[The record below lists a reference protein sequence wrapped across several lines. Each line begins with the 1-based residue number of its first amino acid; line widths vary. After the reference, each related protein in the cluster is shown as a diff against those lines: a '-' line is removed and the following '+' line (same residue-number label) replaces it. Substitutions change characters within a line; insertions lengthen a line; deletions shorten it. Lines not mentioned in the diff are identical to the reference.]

1 MMTQRSLATSAIE
14 CARLLNNLSTQ
25 LLDKEWETRAALS
38 QPSIEDQDARYKIWG
53 GNLGAFQRL
62 PATSSLDYRV
72 RESPKVA
79 TQIQEL
85 LEDLRHALQKVSA
98 IASGNI
104 PNRVAEPDE
113 EDDDFEDED
122 KDDYEEREL
131 GEGSDGS
138 EDGVDEHV
146 IIEIDVDEKH
156 HQLSEASELFKSVK
170 DTITSLF
177 RISIIIRQASPRDR
191 FAKALAAQQEPFDD
205 RFDIG
210 HVSHKFPILNTKE
223 KEWFKERVGKA
234 ITQRRQYLRYARNHR
249 GKLAREPQDLW
260 QPEDACSK
268 INLLPVLSQAGKTNP
283 TKPTSTLA
291 PTAASTLRLKNIA
304 IQDND
309 FQDDWSQTSYAVS
322 LGEDDDEPYLQL
334 PSLDEVSRGATTF
347 ECPLCWTIQDIQK
360 ESSWRKH
367 VFGDL
372 KPYICTFEDCD
383 IKLFSD
389 RREWFEHELLHH
401 RAQWHCDFCGENDF
415 RSLKIFQDHIHSRHI
430 QSMTDDQLDAIGE
443 ASKRFVNYVP
453 ALDCPFCHDWEA
465 KLRLANLNISA
476 DEIVVVTPDQ
486 FRSHVGAHM
495 QQLALF
501 SIPRGFLQDDADT
514 KSVTSMGNP
523 RSNVAGLRRAE
534 MTLEFGSPED
544 ALKQLQKFHDQTPN
558 DMEVHLLLSKCYHEI
573 GNESA
578 AHEHSG
584 RAQALRAWAQR
595 GNRSDK
601 HSDSGTK
608 GSKELFVQVM
618 ETSSRVEEAEELQ
631 VQVMETTKR
640 ALGEEHP
647 STLTSMT
654 NLAST
659 YSDQGRWKEAEE
671 LEVQVVE
678 TRKRVFGEENP
689 ETLISMANLASTYSD
704 QGRWREAEELQVQVM
719 ETTKRVFGEEHPN
732 TLTSMTQLGSVLS
745 SQGKYNEAEAMYCRA
760 LEGYE
765 KALGRDHS
773 LTLIMVNN
781 LGNLYRDQGKLSE
794 AEKMY
799 QRALQGFEK
808 AWGPEHPS
816 TLDTVNNLGN
826 LYLKLGR
833 LDEAEKMYQRAL
845 QGFEKRSGYEHERCR
860 WLRRALATLRR
871 LPTDYTDSR

>member
-1 MMTQRSLATSAIE
+1 MTQRSLATSAIE

-25 LLDKEWETRAALS
+25 LLDKEWETRVALS
-38 QPSIEDQDARYKIWG
+38 QPSIEDQGARYKIWG
-53 GNLGAFQRL
+53 GSLGAFQRL

-85 LEDLRHALQKVSA
+85 LEELRHALEKLSA

-113 EDDDFEDED
+113 SDDDFEDED
-122 KDDYEEREL
+122 EEDYEEREP

-138 EDGVDEHV
+138 EDGVDVHV
-146 IIEIDVDEKH
+146 IIEIDVDGKP

-205 RFDIG
+205 RFDIN

-234 ITQRRQYLRYARNHR
+234 ITQRRQYLRYSRNHR
-249 GKLAREPQDLW
+249 DKLAREPQDLW
-260 QPEDACSK
+260 QPEDICSK
-268 INLLPVLSQAGKTNP
+268 TTLLPVLSQAGKTNP

-291 PTAASTLRLKNIA
+291 PTAASTLRLNNIA
-304 IQDND
+304 IQEKD
-309 FQDDWSQTSYAVS
+309 FQDDRSQTSYAVS
-322 LGEDDDEPYLQL
+322 LGEDDDEPYLSL
-334 PSLDEVSRGATTF
+334 PSLAEVSRGATTF

-367 VFGDL
+367 VFRDL

-401 RAQWHCDFCGENDF
+401 RAQWHCDFCGKNDF

-430 QSMTDDQLDAIGE
+430 QSMTDDQLDALGE
-443 ASKRFVNYVP
+443 ASKRFVNCVP
-453 ALDCPFCHDWEA
+453 ALDCPFCHEWEA

-514 KSVTSMGNP
+514 KSVTSLGNP

-544 ALKQLQKFHDQTPN
+544 ALKELQKLHDQTPN
-558 DMEVHLLLSKCYHEI
+558 DVEVHLLLSKCYHEI

-578 AHEHSG
+578 ALEHSG
-584 RAQALRAWAQR
+584 RVQALRGWAQR
-595 GNRSDK
+595 GDRSDK
-601 HSDSGTK
+601 LSDSGTK
-608 GSKELFVQVM
+608 VSEELFVQVM

-647 STLTSMT
+647 
-654 NLAST
+654 
-659 YSDQGRWKEAEE
+659 
-671 LEVQVVE
+671 
-678 TRKRVFGEENP
+678 
-689 ETLISMANLASTYSD
+689 
-704 QGRWREAEELQVQVM
+704 
-719 ETTKRVFGEEHPN
+719 N
-732 TLTSMTQLGSVLS
+732 TLTTGSS
-745 SQGKYNEAEAMYCRA
+745 HSK
-760 LEGYE
+760 
-765 KALGRDHS
+765 S
-773 LTLIMVNN
+773 LTSKEGIENILILTMDEDDNI
-781 LGNLYRDQGKLSE
+781 K
-794 AEKMY
+794 K
-799 QRALQGFEK
+799 
-808 AWGPEHPS
+808 HP
-816 TLDTVNNLGN
+816 
-826 LYLKLGR
+826 
-833 LDEAEKMYQRAL
+833 
-845 QGFEKRSGYEHERCR
+845 
-860 WLRRALATLRR
+860 ATLRTAPIEYSVIGQHMFSDGR
-871 LPTDYTDSR
+871 ISKSEIEELDERQISIPQRGTPGTFVDVAVLFRVQLTWRRTRTKSNASHSTTFYLVGQEFLDIDILLGSPDSGEGMFITLCPSTQVHRGFATREHMLTGQIYRNQCHRTSKKAKLSTLGSTT